1 MFKKVLLVV
10 GVLAL
15 LVSITLAGIWV
26 WGQATAP
33 AMAQTSTTTASSYN
47 PAQTIIVVGQGTFRS
62 EPDVA
67 QVSIGVETSA
77 ETVSEAVA
85 QNEAQM
91 TSILAALTEIGIAEK
106 DIQTMNYSIQFE
118 RYPEPAPRVS
128 GTESD
133 QATPQYRVSNMA
145 NVTIRDL
152 DKVGDVLDAV
162 VAAGA
167 NNIWGVSFSLED
179 PEPGRAEARSKAVA
193 DAQARAEALA
203 ELGGVTL
210 GPIMS
215 MSEVISGGGVPVT
228 AMAFERA
235 VSGGGPISPG
245 EVEVNYQLQVTYFI
259 EP

>member
-1 MFKKVLLVV
+1 MFKKVLLIA
-10 GVLAL
+10 GILAL
-15 LVSITLAGIWV
+15 LVPVGLAGIWA
-26 WGQATAP
+26 WEQISAP
-33 AMAQTSTTTASSYN
+33 VMAQTSTAEAASLN
-47 PAQTIIVVGQGTFRS
+47 PAQTITVVGQGTFRI

-67 QVSIGVETSA
+67 QVSIGVETTA
-77 ETVSEAVA
+77 ETVSEAVK
-85 QNEAQM
+85 QNDDQM
-91 TSILAALTEIGIAEK
+91 TSILAALTGMGIADK

-118 RYPEPAPRVS
+118 RYPEPRAVAS
-128 GTESD
+128 GSESG
-133 QATPQYRVSNMA
+133 QASPQYRVSNMA

-162 VAAGA
+162 VEAGA

-179 PEPGRAEARSKAVA
+179 PAAARAEARSKAVA
-193 DAQARAEALA
+193 DAQARAESLA
-203 ELGGVTL
+203 ELGGISL

-215 MSEVISGGGVPVT
+215 MSEVIGGGGVPAP

-245 EVEVNYQLQVTYFI
+245 EVEVSYQVQVTYFI